1 MSSQIRQIKMT
12 QPIDSYTPDSY
23 MLYDKRPVSE
33 ACEHGFLEKFYSRV
47 DVRNGVL
54 EFVVEGNAE
63 HVIVPNEIYLKVV
76 VEISGQTPRVDANTP
91 PKTIHT
97 EAKISTSNN
106 LLHSLFESV
115 EVYVGKQTTT
125 KNDKHYGYCSLFQT
139 LCNYNEDA
147 WRTYFRLAGW
157 AKDKSGHMDAIDN
170 TNTGFEERKKFF
182 KGTPARCE
190 LIGKLFCPLF
200 FQKKVLPTQTP
211 LRVVL
216 KRMSNDFVLMHEDG
230 DFDLKVVEAQLMVQK
245 VALVP
250 GLRES
255 YNQMMEDGNP
265 VPYFLNTP
273 NLNFYTIEAGS
284 SQFMRDNLFLGK
296 VPERVVIA
304 MVETEAYH
312 GSRSKNPYNFQ
323 HFDLMEICMYKDGM
337 PYPRPMIKLDIENSI
352 CADAYHYFL
361 TSLGGACTRNV
372 PMLTMDEYMQGY
384 TLFSYDMSPDQMG
397 SLNPGTLINMNSNI
411 RLEMK
416 FKRPLTKNIT
426 LLVYYQIGQ
435 LMQIHRDR
443 QVTVDF

>member
-1 MSSQIRQIKMT
+1 
-12 QPIDSYTPDSY
+12 

-63 HVIVPNEIYLKVV
+63 HVIVPNEIYFKLVL
-76 VEISGQTPRVDANTP
+76 ELSGETRRVDNATP
-91 PKTIHT
+91 PKTL
-97 EAKISTSNN
+97 ASGALVSTANN
-106 LLHSLFESV
+106 LMHSMFESV

-147 WRTYFRLAGW
+147 WKTYFRLAGW
-157 AKDKSGHMDAIDN
+157 AKDEAGKMDEIKDEEN
-170 TNTGFEERKKFF
+170 KGFHERKEFF
-182 KGTPARCE
+182 KGDPARCE

-211 LRVVL
+211 LRIVM
-216 KRMSNDFVLMHEDG
+216 KRMSSDFVLMHEAG
-230 DFDLKVVEAQLMVQK
+230 DFDVKIVDAELMVQK

-250 GLRES
+250 GLRQS
-255 YNQMMEDGNP
+255 YIQMMEDGNP

-273 NLNFYTIEAGS
+273 NMNFYTIESGS

-312 GSRSKNPYNFQ
+312 GSRTKNPYNFQ
-323 HFDLMEICMYKDGM
+323 DFGLAEICMYKDGM
-337 PYPRPMIKLDIENSI
+337 PYPRPMIKMDFENEI
-352 CADAYHYFL
+352 CADAYHHFL

-372 PMLTMDEYMQGY
+372 PLLTMKEYMKGY
-384 TLFSYDMSPDQMG
+384 TLISYDMSPDQMG
-397 SLNPGTLINMNSNI
+397 SLNPGTLVNMNSNI

-416 FKRPLTKNIT
+416 FKRPVTKNIT

-443 QVTVDF
+443 QVTVDY